1 MDVHVAAV
9 SVRPHAN
16 RLDHCDSV
24 CCAVR
29 PALLPTVMSS
39 STEQTENV
47 REMFT
52 FLSKHASQAVSNN
65 VAHATA
71 TSNAWRDAVEMLP
84 KTAGSLDTLL
94 LQLGGS
100 AGPIVARVGGVAT
113 VNTALAQVRD
123 MKLVFDSPTRQMLLK
138 KAVTALTNLQASLAK
153 LPTSGAEWGA
163 NAAPAAPASK
173 AGGSGA
179 ASSSSSAGLTGSA
192 LLNSPMP
199 HIERATVV
207 FDPANM
213 RTGAVANPGDGINR
227 NIKPRN
233 MMTFSSAES
242 SASARLGVAG
252 KCAACGAHRDV
263 GGAFC
268 TNCGKNANI
277 VFE

>member
-1 MDVHVAAV
+1 M
-9 SVRPHAN
+9 
-16 RLDHCDSV
+16 
-24 CCAVR
+24 
-29 PALLPTVMSS
+29 S

-47 REMFT
+47 REMFA
-52 FLSKHASQAVSNN
+52 FLAKQAQQAVENN
-65 VAHATA
+65 LAHATA
-71 TSNAWRDAVEMLP
+71 TTNAWRDACEMLP

-100 AGPIVARVGGVAT
+100 AGPIVSRVNGVAT
-113 VNTALAQVRD
+113 VNTALSQLRD

-138 KAVTALTNLQASLAK
+138 KAITGLTNLQASLAK
-153 LPTSGAEWGA
+153 LPASGAEWGA
-163 NAAPAAPASK
+163 NSAAAPAAK
-173 AGGSGA
+173 AGGS